1 MHLDIKHITRE
12 CRGKLNITGSKS
24 ETNRLLLL
32 QAFIPGFKIKNKS
45 NSEDSNLMS
54 AALRS
59 KAEIINVN
67 HAGTAMRFLTA
78 YFCQIDGREI
88 IITGSKRMQERP
100 IKILVDAL
108 NSIGADI
115 SYEKKNG
122 FPPLRIKGKKLEG
135 GLITLPANIS
145 SQFIS
150 ALIMLGPF
158 VENGIKLKLTGE
170 ITSRAY
176 IKMTLLLLERFGIKT
191 KFEGQTIKVEFNNSP
206 KKIDQIVESDWSSAS
221 YIFSI
226 VALSKESEISLKTF
240 KPKSLQGDSVI
251 QKIYKKLGVSS
262 FFKGNDLLL
271 KKVNSKLPKKIYYDL
286 SNSPDIAQTITVTC
300 FGLGIEC
307 ELVGLHTLKFKETD
321 RLFALYTE
329 LKKLGAN
336 VIVTDKSLY
345 LSSNSSYVNNCSIAT
360 YDDHRMA
367 MAFAPLS
374 LKIPLSIQNPSVVS
388 KSYPDFW
395 KDLIQLNFDIKNR

>member
-1 MHLDIKHITRE
+1 MHLDIKHITKE

-45 NSEDSNLMS
+45 NSEDSKLMS

-59 KAEIINVN
+59 KDEIINVN

-78 YFCQIDGREI
+78 YFSQIDGREVL
-88 IITGSKRMQERP
+88 ITGSKRMQERP

-115 SYEKKNG
+115 RYDKKNG
-122 FPPLRIKGKKLEG
+122 YPPLRIKGKKLEG

-158 VENGIKLKLTGE
+158 VEKGIELKLTGE
-170 ITSRAY
+170 ITSKPY
-176 IKMTLLLLERFGIKT
+176 IKMTLFLLKRFGIQT

-226 VALSKESEISLKTF
+226 VALSKESEILLKTF
-240 KPKSLQGDSVI
+240 KPESLQGDSVI
-251 QKIYKKLGVSS
+251 LKIYKKLGVSS
-262 FFKGNDLLL
+262 FFNGNDLIL
-271 KKVNSKLPKKIYYDL
+271 KKENCKLPKKIYYDL

-307 ELVGLHTLKFKETD
+307 ELVGLHTLKLKETD

-336 VIVTDKSLY
+336 IIVTNNSLY
-345 LSSNSSYVNNCSIAT
+345 LSSNRSFINNCSIAT

-367 MAFAPLS
+367 MSFAPLS
-374 LKIPLSIQNPSVVS
+374 LKVPLSIQDPSVVS

-395 KDLIQLNFDIKNR
+395 NDLIQLNFDVKNR

>member
-1 MHLDIKHITRE
+1 MHLDIKHITKE

-45 NSEDSNLMS
+45 NSEDSKLMS

-59 KAEIINVN
+59 KDEIINVN

-78 YFCQIDGREI
+78 YFSQIDGREVL
-88 IITGSKRMQERP
+88 ITGSKRMQERP

-115 SYEKKNG
+115 RYDKKNG
-122 FPPLRIKGKKLEG
+122 YPPLRIRGKKLEG
-135 GLITLPANIS
+135 GLVTLPANIS

-158 VENGIKLKLTGE
+158 VEKVIELKLTGE
-170 ITSRAY
+170 ITSKSY
-176 IKMTLLLLERFGIKT
+176 IKMTLSLLERFGIQA

-226 VALSKESEISLKTF
+226 VALSKESEILLKTF
-240 KPKSLQGDSVI
+240 KSKSLQGDSVI
-251 QKIYKKLGVSS
+251 LKIYKKLGVSS
-262 FFKGNDLLL
+262 FFNGNELLL
-271 KKVNSKLPKKIYYDL
+271 KKENSKLPKKIYYDL

-307 ELVGLHTLKFKETD
+307 ELVGLHTLKLKETD

-336 VIVTDKSLY
+336 IIVTDKSLY
-345 LSSNSSYVNNCSIAT
+345 LSSNSSFINNCSIAT

-374 LKIPLSIQNPSVVS
+374 LKVPLSIQDPSVVS

-395 KDLIQLNFDIKNR
+395 NDLIQLNFDVKNR

>member
-1 MHLDIKHITRE
+1 MHLDIKHITKE

-45 NSEDSNLMS
+45 NSEDSKLMS

-59 KAEIINVN
+59 KDEIINVN

-78 YFCQIDGREI
+78 YFSQIVGREVL
-88 IITGSKRMQERP
+88 ITGSKRMQERP

-115 SYEKKNG
+115 RYDKKNG
-122 FPPLRIKGKKLEG
+122 YPPLRIKGKKLEG

-158 VENGIKLKLTGE
+158 VEKGIELKLTGE
-170 ITSRAY
+170 ITSKPY
-176 IKMTLLLLERFGIKT
+176 IKMTLFLLKRFGIQT

-226 VALSKESEISLKTF
+226 VALSKESEILLKTF

-251 QKIYKKLGVSS
+251 LKIYKKLGVSS
-262 FFKGNDLLL
+262 FFNGNDLLL
-271 KKVNSKLPKKIYYDL
+271 KKENCKLPKKIYYDL

-307 ELVGLHTLKFKETD
+307 ELVGLHTLKLKETD

-336 VIVTDKSLY
+336 IIVTNNSLY
-345 LSSNSSYVNNCSIAT
+345 LSSNRSFINNCSIST

-367 MAFAPLS
+367 MSFAPLS
-374 LKIPLSIQNPSVVS
+374 LKVPLSIQDPSVVS

-395 KDLIQLNFDIKNR
+395 NDLIQLNFDVKNR

>member
-1 MHLDIKHITRE
+1 MHLDIKHITKE
-12 CRGKLNITGSKS
+12 CRGKINITGSKS

-45 NSEDSNLMS
+45 NSEDSKLMS

-59 KAEIINVN
+59 KDEIINVN

-78 YFCQIDGREI
+78 YFSQIVGREI
-88 IITGSKRMQERP
+88 LITGSKRMQERP

-115 SYEKKNG
+115 RYDKKNG
-122 FPPLRIKGKKLEG
+122 YPPLRIRGKKLEG
-135 GLITLPANIS
+135 GLITLPANVS

-158 VENGIKLKLTGE
+158 LEKGIELKLTGE
-170 ITSRAY
+170 ITSKSY
-176 IKMTLLLLERFGIKT
+176 IKMTLLLLERFGIQT

-226 VALSKESEISLKTF
+226 VALSKESKILLKNF
-240 KPKSLQGDSVI
+240 KPKSLQGDSVVL
-251 QKIYKKLGVSS
+251 KIYKKLGVSS
-262 FFKGNDLLL
+262 FFNGNELLL
-271 KKVNSKLPKKIYYDL
+271 KKENSKLPKKIYYDL
-286 SNSPDIAQTITVTC
+286 SNSPDIAQTVTVTC

-307 ELVGLHTLKFKETD
+307 ELVGLHTLKLKETD

-336 VIVTDKSLY
+336 IIVTDKSLC
-345 LSSNSSYVNNCSIAT
+345 LSSNSSFINNCSIAT

-374 LKIPLSIQNPSVVS
+374 LKVPLSIQDPLVVS

-395 KDLIQLNFDIKNR
+395 NDLIQLNFDVKNR

>member
-1 MHLDIKHITRE
+1 MHLDIKHITKE

-45 NSEDSNLMS
+45 NSEDSKLMS

-59 KAEIINVN
+59 KDEIINVN

-78 YFCQIDGREI
+78 YFSQIDGREVL
-88 IITGSKRMQERP
+88 ITGSKRMQERP

-115 SYEKKNG
+115 RYDKKNG
-122 FPPLRIKGKKLEG
+122 YPPLRIKGKKLEG

-158 VENGIKLKLTGE
+158 VEKGIELKLTGE
-170 ITSRAY
+170 ITSKPY
-176 IKMTLLLLERFGIKT
+176 IKMTLFLLKRFGIQT

-226 VALSKESEISLKTF
+226 VALSKESEILLKTF

-251 QKIYKKLGVSS
+251 LKIYKKLGVSS
-262 FFKGNDLLL
+262 FFNGNDLLL
-271 KKVNSKLPKKIYYDL
+271 KKENCKLPKKIYYDL

-307 ELVGLHTLKFKETD
+307 ELVGLHTLKLKETD

-336 VIVTDKSLY
+336 IIVTNNSLY
-345 LSSNSSYVNNCSIAT
+345 LSSNRSFVNNCSIAT

-367 MAFAPLS
+367 MSFAPLS
-374 LKIPLSIQNPSVVS
+374 LKVPLSIQDPSVVS

-395 KDLIQLNFDIKNR
+395 NDLIQLNFDVKNR

>member
-1 MHLDIKHITRE
+1 MHLDIKHITKE

-45 NSEDSNLMS
+45 NSEDSKLMS

-59 KAEIINVN
+59 KDEIINVN

-78 YFCQIDGREI
+78 YFSQIDGREVL
-88 IITGSKRMQERP
+88 ITGSKRMQERP

-115 SYEKKNG
+115 RYDKKNG
-122 FPPLRIKGKKLEG
+122 YPPLRIKGKKLEG

-158 VENGIKLKLTGE
+158 VENGIELKLTGE
-170 ITSRAY
+170 ITSKPY
-176 IKMTLLLLERFGIKT
+176 IKMTLFLLKRFGIQT

-226 VALSKESEISLKTF
+226 VALSKESEILLKTF

-251 QKIYKKLGVSS
+251 LKIYKKLGVSS
-262 FFKGNDLLL
+262 FFNGNDLLL
-271 KKVNSKLPKKIYYDL
+271 KKENCKLPKKIYYDL
-286 SNSPDIAQTITVTC
+286 SNSPDIAQTIAVTC

-307 ELVGLHTLKFKETD
+307 ELVGLHTLKLKETD

-336 VIVTDKSLY
+336 IIVTNNSLY
-345 LSSNSSYVNNCSIAT
+345 LSSNRSFINNSSIAT

-367 MAFAPLS
+367 MSFAPLS
-374 LKIPLSIQNPSVVS
+374 LKVPLSIQDPSVVS

-395 KDLIQLNFDIKNR
+395 NDLIQLNFDVKNR

>member
-1 MHLDIKHITRE
+1 MHLEIKHNTNH
-12 CRGKLNITGSKS
+12 CNGKLNITGSKS
-24 ETNRLLLL
+24 ETNRLLLI
-32 QAFIPGFKIKNKS
+32 QAFISGFKIKNKS
-45 NSEDSNLMS
+45 NSEDSKLMRD
-54 AALRS
+54 ALVS
-59 KAEIINVN
+59 KNNIIDIN

-78 YFCQIDGREI
+78 YFSQIDGREVLL
-88 IITGSKRMQERP
+88 TGSKRMQERP

-115 SYEKKNG
+115 TYDKKNG
-122 FPPLRIKGKKLEG
+122 YPPLRIKGKKLNG
-135 GLITLPANIS
+135 GSITLPANIS

-158 VENGIKLKLTGE
+158 VEKGIELKLIGN
-170 ITSRAY
+170 ITSKSY
-176 IKMTLLLLERFGIKT
+176 IKMTLLLLERFGIQT
-191 KFEGQTIKVEFNNSP
+191 KFKGQKIKVVSNNRP
-206 KKIDQIVESDWSSAS
+206 KKLDQVVESDWSSAS

-226 VALSKESEISLKTF
+226 VALSNESEILLKTF
-240 KPKSLQGDSVI
+240 NPKSLQGDSIV

-262 FFKGNDLLL
+262 FFNGKYLLL
-271 KKVNSKLPKKIYYDL
+271 RKENTKLPKKIYYDL
-286 SNSPDIAQTITVTC
+286 SNSPDIAQTISVTC

-329 LKKLGAN
+329 LKKLGAD
-336 VIVTDKSLY
+336 ILVTDKSLH
-345 LSSNSSYVNNCSIAT
+345 LSSNSSFINNCSIAT

-374 LKIPLSIQNPSVVS
+374 LKVPLSIQDASVVS

-395 KDLIQLNFDIKNR
+395 NDLIQLNFDIKNR

>member
-1 MHLDIKHITRE
+1 MHLDIKHNTKV

-32 QAFIPGFKIKNKS
+32 QAFISGFKIKNKS
-45 NSEDSNLMS
+45 NSEDSKIMS
-54 AALRS
+54 AALLS
-59 KAEIINVN
+59 KDKIIDIN

-78 YFCQIDGREI
+78 YFSQIDGREVLL
-88 IITGSKRMQERP
+88 TGSKRMQERP
-100 IKILVDAL
+100 IEILVDSL

-115 SYEKKNG
+115 TYEKKNG
-122 FPPLRIKGKKLEG
+122 YPPLRIKGKKLEG
-135 GLITLPANIS
+135 GSITLPANIS

-158 VENGIKLKLTGE
+158 VEKGIELILIGD
-170 ITSRAY
+170 ITSKPY
-176 IKMTLLLLERFGIKT
+176 IRMTLLLLERFGIKT
-191 KFEGQTIKVEFNNSP
+191 KFEGQTIKVEYNNSP
-206 KKIDQIVESDWSSAS
+206 KKTEQVVESDWSSAS

-226 VALSKESEISLKTF
+226 VALSEGSEISLKTF
-240 KPKSLQGDSVI
+240 KQKSLQGDSII

-262 FFKGNDLLL
+262 FFNGNDLLL
-271 KKVNSKLPKKIYYDL
+271 KKEKTKLPKKIYYNL
-286 SNSPDIAQTITVTC
+286 SNSPDIAQTISVTC

-307 ELVGLHTLKFKETD
+307 ELVGLHTLKLKETD

-329 LKKLGAN
+329 LKKLGAD
-336 VIVTDKSLY
+336 ISVTDKSLH
-345 LSSNSSYVNNCSIAT
+345 LSSNNSFINNCSIAT

-374 LKIPLSIQNPSVVS
+374 LKVPLSIQEASVVS

-395 KDLIQLNFDIKNR
+395 NDLIQLNFDIKNR

>member
-1 MHLDIKHITRE
+1 MHLDIKHITKE

-32 QAFIPGFKIKNKS
+32 QAFISGFKIKNKS
-45 NSEDSNLMS
+45 NSEDSKLMS

-59 KAEIINVN
+59 KDEIINVN

-78 YFCQIDGREI
+78 YFSQIDGREVL
-88 IITGSKRMQERP
+88 ITGSKRMQERP

-115 SYEKKNG
+115 RYDKKNG
-122 FPPLRIKGKKLEG
+122 YPPLRIKGKKLEG

-158 VENGIKLKLTGE
+158 VEKGIELKLTGE
-170 ITSRAY
+170 ITSKPY
-176 IKMTLLLLERFGIKT
+176 IKMTLLLLKRFGIQT

-226 VALSKESEISLKTF
+226 VALSKESEILLKTF

-251 QKIYKKLGVSS
+251 LKIYKKLGVSS
-262 FFKGNDLLL
+262 FFNGNDLLL
-271 KKVNSKLPKKIYYDL
+271 KKENCKLPKKIYYDL

-307 ELVGLHTLKFKETD
+307 ELVGLHTLKLKETD

-336 VIVTDKSLY
+336 IIVTDRSLY
-345 LSSNSSYVNNCSIAT
+345 LSSNRSFINNCSIAT

-367 MAFAPLS
+367 MSFAPLS
-374 LKIPLSIQNPSVVS
+374 LKVPLSIQDPSVVS

-395 KDLIQLNFDIKNR
+395 NDLIQLNFDVKNR

>member
-1 MHLDIKHITRE
+1 MHLDIKHITKE

-45 NSEDSNLMS
+45 NSEDSKLMS
-54 AALRS
+54 TALRS

-78 YFCQIDGREI
+78 YFSQIDGREVL
-88 IITGSKRMQERP
+88 ITGSKRMQERP

-122 FPPLRIKGKKLEG
+122 YPPLRIKGKKLEG
-135 GLITLPANIS
+135 GSITLPANIS

-158 VENGIKLKLTGE
+158 VEKGIELKLTGE
-170 ITSRAY
+170 ITSKPY
-176 IKMTLLLLERFGIKT
+176 INMTLLLLERFGIQT
-191 KFEGQTIKVEFNNSP
+191 KFEGQTIKVEYNNSP

-226 VALSKESEISLKTF
+226 VALSKESEILLKTF
-240 KPKSLQGDSVI
+240 KSKSLQGDSVI
-251 QKIYKKLGVSS
+251 QKIYKKLGVSY
-262 FFKGNDLLL
+262 FFNGNGLLL
-271 KKVNSKLPKKIYYDL
+271 KKENSKLPKKIYYDL
-286 SNSPDIAQTITVTC
+286 TNSPDIAQTITVTC

-307 ELVGLHTLKFKETD
+307 ELVGLHTLKLKETD

-336 VIVTDKSLY
+336 IIVTDKSLY
-345 LSSNSSYVNNCSIAT
+345 LSSNSSFVNNCSVAT

-374 LKIPLSIQNPSVVS
+374 LKIPLSIQDPSVVS

-395 KDLIQLNFDIKNR
+395 NDLIQLNFDIKNR

>member
-1 MHLDIKHITRE
+1 
-12 CRGKLNITGSKS
+12 
-24 ETNRLLLL
+24 
-32 QAFIPGFKIKNKS
+32 
-45 NSEDSNLMS
+45 
-54 AALRS
+54 
-59 KAEIINVN
+59 
-67 HAGTAMRFLTA
+67 MRFLTA
-78 YFCQIDGREI
+78 YFSQIDGREVL
-88 IITGSKRMQERP
+88 ITGSKRMQERP

-115 SYEKKNG
+115 RYDKKNG
-122 FPPLRIKGKKLEG
+122 YPPLRIRGKKLEG
-135 GLITLPANIS
+135 GLVTLPANIS

-158 VENGIKLKLTGE
+158 VEKGIELKLTGE
-170 ITSRAY
+170 ITSKSY
-176 IKMTLLLLERFGIKT
+176 IKMTLSLLERFGIQA
-191 KFEGQTIKVEFNNSP
+191 KFEGQMIKVEFNNSP

-226 VALSKESEISLKTF
+226 VALSKESEILLKTF
-240 KPKSLQGDSVI
+240 KSKSLQGDSVI
-251 QKIYKKLGVSS
+251 LKIYKKLGVSS
-262 FFKGNDLLL
+262 FFNGNELLL
-271 KKVNSKLPKKIYYDL
+271 KKENSKLPKKIYYDL

-307 ELVGLHTLKFKETD
+307 ELVGLHTLKLKETD

-336 VIVTDKSLY
+336 IIVTDKSLY
-345 LSSNSSYVNNCSIAT
+345 LSSNSSFINNCSIAT

-374 LKIPLSIQNPSVVS
+374 LKVPLSIQDPSVVS

-395 KDLIQLNFDIKNR
+395 NDLIQLNFDVKNR

>member
-1 MHLDIKHITRE
+1 MHLDIKHITKE

-45 NSEDSNLMS
+45 NSEDSKLMS

-59 KAEIINVN
+59 KDEIINVN

-78 YFCQIDGREI
+78 YFSQIDGREVL
-88 IITGSKRMQERP
+88 ITGSKRMQERP

-115 SYEKKNG
+115 RYDKKNG
-122 FPPLRIKGKKLEG
+122 YPPLRIRGKKLEG
-135 GLITLPANIS
+135 GLVTLPANIS

-158 VENGIKLKLTGE
+158 VEKGIELKLTGE
-170 ITSRAY
+170 ITSKSY
-176 IKMTLLLLERFGIKT
+176 IKMTLLLLERFGVQA

-226 VALSKESEISLKTF
+226 VALSKESEILLKTF

-251 QKIYKKLGVSS
+251 LKIYKKLGVSS
-262 FFKGNDLLL
+262 FFNGNELLL
-271 KKVNSKLPKKIYYDL
+271 KKENSKLPKKIYYDL

-307 ELVGLHTLKFKETD
+307 ELVGLHTLKLKETD

-336 VIVTDKSLY
+336 IIVTDKSLY
-345 LSSNSSYVNNCSIAT
+345 LSSNRSFINNCSIAT

-367 MAFAPLS
+367 MSFAPLS
-374 LKIPLSIQNPSVVS
+374 LKVPLSIQDPSVVS

-395 KDLIQLNFDIKNR
+395 NDLIQLNFDVKNR

>member
-1 MHLDIKHITRE
+1 MHLDIKHITKE

-45 NSEDSNLMS
+45 NSEDSKLMS

-59 KAEIINVN
+59 NDEIINVN

-78 YFCQIDGREI
+78 YFSQIDGREVL
-88 IITGSKRMQERP
+88 ITGSKRMQERP

-115 SYEKKNG
+115 RYDKKNG
-122 FPPLRIKGKKLEG
+122 YPPLRIKGKKLEG

-158 VENGIKLKLTGE
+158 VEKGIELKLTGE
-170 ITSRAY
+170 ITSKPY
-176 IKMTLLLLERFGIKT
+176 IKMTLFLLKRFGIQT

-226 VALSKESEISLKTF
+226 VALSKESEILLKTF

-251 QKIYKKLGVSS
+251 LKIYKKLGVSS
-262 FFKGNDLLL
+262 FFNGNDLLL
-271 KKVNSKLPKKIYYDL
+271 KKENCKLPKKIYYDL

-307 ELVGLHTLKFKETD
+307 ELVGLHTLKLKETD

-336 VIVTDKSLY
+336 IIVTNNSLY
-345 LSSNSSYVNNCSIAT
+345 LSSNRSFINNCSIST

-367 MAFAPLS
+367 MSFAPLS
-374 LKIPLSIQNPSVVS
+374 LKVPLSIQDPSVVS

-395 KDLIQLNFDIKNR
+395 NDLIQLNFDVKNR

>member
-1 MHLDIKHITRE
+1 MHLDIKHNTKV

-32 QAFIPGFKIKNKS
+32 QAFISGFKIKNKS
-45 NSEDSNLMS
+45 NSEDSKTMS
-54 AALRS
+54 AALLS
-59 KAEIINVN
+59 KDKIIDVN

-78 YFCQIDGREI
+78 YFSQIDGREVLL
-88 IITGSKRMQERP
+88 TGSKRMQERP
-100 IKILVDAL
+100 IEILVDSL

-115 SYEKKNG
+115 TYEKKNG
-122 FPPLRIKGKKLEG
+122 YPPLRIKGKKLEG
-135 GLITLPANIS
+135 GSITLPANIS

-158 VENGIKLKLTGE
+158 VEKGIELILTGD
-170 ITSRAY
+170 ITSKPY
-176 IKMTLLLLERFGIKT
+176 IRMTLLLLERFGIKT
-191 KFEGQTIKVEFNNSP
+191 KFEGQIIKVEYNNSP
-206 KKIDQIVESDWSSAS
+206 KKTEQVVESDWSSAS

-226 VALSKESEISLKTF
+226 VALSEGSEILLKTF
-240 KPKSLQGDSVI
+240 KQKSLQGDSII

-262 FFKGNDLLL
+262 FFDGNDLLL
-271 KKVNSKLPKKIYYDL
+271 KKEKTKLPKKIYYDL
-286 SNSPDIAQTITVTC
+286 SNSPDIAQTISVTC

-307 ELVGLHTLKFKETD
+307 ELVGLHTLKLKETD

-329 LKKLGAN
+329 LKKLGAD
-336 VIVTDKSLY
+336 ISVTDKSLH
-345 LSSNSSYVNNCSIAT
+345 LSSNNSFINNCSIAT

-374 LKIPLSIQNPSVVS
+374 LKVPLSIQEASVVS

-395 KDLIQLNFDIKNR
+395 NDLIQLNFDIKNR

>member
-1 MHLDIKHITRE
+1 MHLDIKHITKE

-45 NSEDSNLMS
+45 NSEDSKLMS

-59 KAEIINVN
+59 KDEIINVN

-78 YFCQIDGREI
+78 YFSQIDGREVL
-88 IITGSKRMQERP
+88 ITGSKRMQERP

-115 SYEKKNG
+115 RYDKKNG
-122 FPPLRIKGKKLEG
+122 YPPLRIRGKKLEG
-135 GLITLPANIS
+135 GLVTLPANIS

-158 VENGIKLKLTGE
+158 VEKGIELKLTGE
-170 ITSRAY
+170 ITSKSY
-176 IKMTLLLLERFGIKT
+176 IKMTLLLLERFGVQA

-226 VALSKESEISLKTF
+226 VALSKESEILLKTF

-251 QKIYKKLGVSS
+251 LKIYKKLGVSS
-262 FFKGNDLLL
+262 FFNGNELLL
-271 KKVNSKLPKKIYYDL
+271 KKENSKLPKKIYYDL

-307 ELVGLHTLKFKETD
+307 ELVGLHTLKLKETD

-336 VIVTDKSLY
+336 IIVTDKSLY
-345 LSSNSSYVNNCSIAT
+345 LSSNSSFINNCSIAT

-374 LKIPLSIQNPSVVS
+374 LKVPLSIQDPSVVS

-395 KDLIQLNFDIKNR
+395 NDLIQLNFDVKNR

>member
-251 QKIYKKLGVSS
+251 QKIYKRLGVSS

>member
-1 MHLDIKHITRE
+1 MHLDIKHITKE

-32 QAFIPGFKIKNKS
+32 QAFISGYKIKNKS
-45 NSEDSNLMS
+45 NSEDSKLMS

-59 KAEIINVN
+59 KDEIINVN

-78 YFCQIDGREI
+78 YFSQIDGREVL
-88 IITGSKRMQERP
+88 ITGSKRMQERP

-115 SYEKKNG
+115 RYDKKNG
-122 FPPLRIKGKKLEG
+122 YPPLRIKGKKLEG

-158 VENGIKLKLTGE
+158 VEKGIELKLTGE
-170 ITSRAY
+170 ITSKPY
-176 IKMTLLLLERFGIKT
+176 IKMTLFLLKRFGIQT

-226 VALSKESEISLKTF
+226 VALSKESEILLKTF

-251 QKIYKKLGVSS
+251 LKIYKKLGVSS
-262 FFKGNDLLL
+262 FFNGNDLLL
-271 KKVNSKLPKKIYYDL
+271 KKENCKLPKKIYYDL

-307 ELVGLHTLKFKETD
+307 ELVGLHTLKLKETD

-336 VIVTDKSLY
+336 IMVTKNSLY
-345 LSSNSSYVNNCSIAT
+345 LSSNRSFINNCSIST

-367 MAFAPLS
+367 MSFAPLS
-374 LKIPLSIQNPSVVS
+374 LKVPLSIQDPSVVS

-395 KDLIQLNFDIKNR
+395 NDLIQLNFDVKNR

>member
-1 MHLDIKHITRE
+1 MHLDINHITKK

-45 NSEDSNLMS
+45 NSEDSKLMS

-59 KAEIINVN
+59 KDEIINVN

-78 YFCQIDGREI
+78 YFSQIDGREVL
-88 IITGSKRMQERP
+88 ITGSKRMQERP

-115 SYEKKNG
+115 RYDKKNG
-122 FPPLRIKGKKLEG
+122 YPPLRIKGKKLEG

-158 VENGIKLKLTGE
+158 VEKGIELKLTGE
-170 ITSRAY
+170 ITSKPY
-176 IKMTLLLLERFGIKT
+176 IKMTLFLLKRFGIQT

-226 VALSKESEISLKTF
+226 VALSKESEILLKTF

-251 QKIYKKLGVSS
+251 LKIYKKLGVSS
-262 FFKGNDLLL
+262 FFNGNDLLL
-271 KKVNSKLPKKIYYDL
+271 KKENCKLPKKIYYDL

-307 ELVGLHTLKFKETD
+307 ELVGLHTLKLKETD

-336 VIVTDKSLY
+336 IIVTDKSLY
-345 LSSNSSYVNNCSIAT
+345 LSSNSSFINNCSIAT

-367 MAFAPLS
+367 MSFAPLS
-374 LKIPLSIQNPSVVS
+374 LKVPLSIQDPSVVS

-395 KDLIQLNFDIKNR
+395 NDLIQLNFDVKNR

>member
-1 MHLDIKHITRE
+1 MHLDIKHITKE

-45 NSEDSNLMS
+45 NSEDSKLMS

-59 KAEIINVN
+59 KDEIINVN

-78 YFCQIDGREI
+78 YFSQIDGREVL
-88 IITGSKRMQERP
+88 ITGSKRMQERP

-115 SYEKKNG
+115 RYDKKNG
-122 FPPLRIKGKKLEG
+122 YPPLRIKGKKLEG

-158 VENGIKLKLTGE
+158 VEKGIELKLTGE
-170 ITSRAY
+170 ITSKPY
-176 IKMTLLLLERFGIKT
+176 IKMTLFLLKRFGIQT

-226 VALSKESEISLKTF
+226 VALSKESEILLKTF

-251 QKIYKKLGVSS
+251 LKIYKKLGVSS
-262 FFKGNDLLL
+262 FFNGNDLLL
-271 KKVNSKLPKKIYYDL
+271 KKENCKLPKKIYYDL

-307 ELVGLHTLKFKETD
+307 ELVGLHTLKLKETD

-336 VIVTDKSLY
+336 IIVTDRSLY
-345 LSSNSSYVNNCSIAT
+345 LSSNRSFINNCSIAT

-374 LKIPLSIQNPSVVS
+374 LKVPLSIQDPSVVS

-395 KDLIQLNFDIKNR
+395 NDLIQLNFDVKNR

>member
-1 MHLDIKHITRE
+1 MHLDIKHNTKV

-32 QAFIPGFKIKNKS
+32 QAFISGFKIKNKS
-45 NSEDSNLMS
+45 NSEDSKTMS
-54 AALRS
+54 AALLS
-59 KAEIINVN
+59 KDKIIDVN

-78 YFCQIDGREI
+78 YFSQIDGREI
-88 IITGSKRMQERP
+88 LLTGSKRMQERP
-100 IKILVDAL
+100 IEILVDSL

-115 SYEKKNG
+115 TYEKKNG
-122 FPPLRIKGKKLEG
+122 YPPLRIKGKKLKG
-135 GLITLPANIS
+135 GSITLPANIS

-158 VENGIKLKLTGE
+158 VEKGIELILTGD
-170 ITSRAY
+170 ITSKPY
-176 IKMTLLLLERFGIKT
+176 IRMTLLLLERFGIKT
-191 KFEGQTIKVEFNNSP
+191 KFEGQTIKVEYNNSP
-206 KKIDQIVESDWSSAS
+206 KKAEQVVESDWSSAS

-226 VALSKESEISLKTF
+226 VALSEGAEISLKTF
-240 KPKSLQGDSVI
+240 KQKSLQGDSII

-262 FFKGNDLLL
+262 FFNGNDLLL
-271 KKVNSKLPKKIYYDL
+271 KKEKTKLPKKIYYDL
-286 SNSPDIAQTITVTC
+286 SNSPDIAQTISVTC

-307 ELVGLHTLKFKETD
+307 ELVGLHTLKLKETD

-329 LKKLGAN
+329 LKKLGAD
-336 VIVTDKSLY
+336 ISVTDKSLH
-345 LSSNSSYVNNCSIAT
+345 LSSNNSFINNCSIAT

-374 LKIPLSIQNPSVVS
+374 LKVPLSIQEASVVS

-395 KDLIQLNFDIKNR
+395 NDLIQLNFDIKNR

>member
-1 MHLDIKHITRE
+1 MHLDIKHNTKV

-32 QAFIPGFKIKNKS
+32 QAFISGFKIKNKS
-45 NSEDSNLMS
+45 NSEDSKTMS
-54 AALRS
+54 AALLS
-59 KAEIINVN
+59 KDKIIDVN

-78 YFCQIDGREI
+78 YFSQIDGREVLL
-88 IITGSKRMQERP
+88 TGSKRMQERP
-100 IKILVDAL
+100 IEILVDSL

-115 SYEKKNG
+115 TYEKKNG
-122 FPPLRIKGKKLEG
+122 YPPLRIKGKKLEG
-135 GLITLPANIS
+135 GSITLPANIS

-158 VENGIKLKLTGE
+158 VEKGIELILTGD
-170 ITSRAY
+170 ITSKPY
-176 IKMTLLLLERFGIKT
+176 IRMTLVLLERFGIKT
-191 KFEGQTIKVEFNNSP
+191 KFEGQTIKVEYNNSP
-206 KKIDQIVESDWSSAS
+206 TKTEQVVESDWSSAS
-221 YIFSI
+221 YIFSV
-226 VALSKESEISLKTF
+226 VALSEGSEISLKTF
-240 KPKSLQGDSVI
+240 KQKSLQGDSII

-262 FFKGNDLLL
+262 FFDGNDLLL
-271 KKVNSKLPKKIYYDL
+271 KKEKTKLPKKIYYDL
-286 SNSPDIAQTITVTC
+286 SNSPDIAQTISVTC

-307 ELVGLHTLKFKETD
+307 ELVGLHTLKLKETD

-329 LKKLGAN
+329 LKKLGAD
-336 VIVTDKSLY
+336 ISVTDKSLH
-345 LSSNSSYVNNCSIAT
+345 LSSNNSFINNCSIAT

-374 LKIPLSIQNPSVVS
+374 LKVPLSIQEASVVS

-395 KDLIQLNFDIKNR
+395 NDLIQLNFDIKNR

>member
-1 MHLDIKHITRE
+1 MHLDIKHITKE

-45 NSEDSNLMS
+45 NSEDSKLMS

-59 KAEIINVN
+59 KDEIINVN

-78 YFCQIDGREI
+78 YFSQIDGREVL
-88 IITGSKRMQERP
+88 ITGSKRMQERP

-115 SYEKKNG
+115 RYDKKNG
-122 FPPLRIKGKKLEG
+122 YPPLRIKGKKLEG

-158 VENGIKLKLTGE
+158 VEKGIELKLTGE
-170 ITSRAY
+170 ITSKSY
-176 IKMTLLLLERFGIKT
+176 IKMTLLLLERFGVQA
-191 KFEGQTIKVEFNNSP
+191 KFEGQTIKVEFNNNP

-221 YIFSI
+221 YIFSV
-226 VALSKESEISLKTF
+226 VALSKASEILLKTF

-251 QKIYKKLGVSS
+251 LKIYKKLGVSS
-262 FFKGNDLLL
+262 FFNGNELLL
-271 KKVNSKLPKKIYYDL
+271 KKENSKLPKKIYYDL

-307 ELVGLHTLKFKETD
+307 ELVGLHTLKLKETD

-336 VIVTDKSLY
+336 IIVTDKSLY
-345 LSSNSSYVNNCSIAT
+345 LSSNSSFINNCSIAT

-374 LKIPLSIQNPSVVS
+374 LKVPLSIQDPSVVS

-395 KDLIQLNFDIKNR
+395 NDLIQLNFDVKNR

>member
-78 YFCQIDGREI
+78 YFSQIDGREI

-395 KDLIQLNFDIKNR
+395 NDLIQLNFDVKNR

>member
-1 MHLDIKHITRE
+1 MHLDIKHITKE

-45 NSEDSNLMS
+45 NSEDSKLMS

-59 KAEIINVN
+59 KDEIINVN

-78 YFCQIDGREI
+78 YFSQIDGREVL
-88 IITGSKRMQERP
+88 ITGSKRMQERP

-115 SYEKKNG
+115 RYDKKNG
-122 FPPLRIKGKKLEG
+122 YPPLRIKGKKLEG

-158 VENGIKLKLTGE
+158 VENGIELKLTGE
-170 ITSRAY
+170 ITSKPY
-176 IKMTLLLLERFGIKT
+176 IKMTLLLLKRFGIQT

-226 VALSKESEISLKTF
+226 VALSKESEILLKTF

-251 QKIYKKLGVSS
+251 LKIYKKLGVSS
-262 FFKGNDLLL
+262 FFNGNDLLL
-271 KKVNSKLPKKIYYDL
+271 KKENCKLPKKIYYDL

-307 ELVGLHTLKFKETD
+307 ELVGLHTLKLKETD

-336 VIVTDKSLY
+336 IMVTKNSLY
-345 LSSNSSYVNNCSIAT
+345 LSSNRSFINNCSIST

-367 MAFAPLS
+367 MSFAPLS
-374 LKIPLSIQNPSVVS
+374 LKVPLSIQDPSVVS

-395 KDLIQLNFDIKNR
+395 NDLIQLNFDVKNR

>member
-1 MHLDIKHITRE
+1 MHLDIKHITKE

-45 NSEDSNLMS
+45 NSEDSKLMS

-59 KAEIINVN
+59 KDEIINVN

-78 YFCQIDGREI
+78 YFSQIDGREVL
-88 IITGSKRMQERP
+88 ITGSKRMQERP

-115 SYEKKNG
+115 RYDKKNG
-122 FPPLRIKGKKLEG
+122 YPPLRIKGKKLEG

-158 VENGIKLKLTGE
+158 VEKGIELKLTGE
-170 ITSRAY
+170 ITSKPY
-176 IKMTLLLLERFGIKT
+176 IKMTLFLLKRFGIQT

-226 VALSKESEISLKTF
+226 VALSNESEILLKTF

-251 QKIYKKLGVSS
+251 LKIYKKLGVLSD
-262 FFKGNDLLL
+262 FNGNELLL
-271 KKVNSKLPKKIYYDL
+271 KKVNSKLPKKIYCDL

-307 ELVGLHTLKFKETD
+307 ELVGLHTLKLKETD

-329 LKKLGAN
+329 LKKLGADI
-336 VIVTDKSLY
+336 IVTDKSLY
-345 LSSNSSYVNNCSIAT
+345 LSSSRSFINNCSIAT

-367 MAFAPLS
+367 MSFAPLS
-374 LKIPLSIQNPSVVS
+374 LKVPLSIQDPSVVS
-388 KSYPDFW
+388 KSYPNFW
-395 KDLIQLNFDIKNR
+395 NDLIQLNFDVINR